1 MSQAAPTLYY
11 ADYLQ
16 EFLKVLVMEQRDPAV
31 FTSARREAYYGILRQ
46 ARSFQA
52 HPNPVPPRGFVQF
65 HPSGSSREC
74 VKLAMAIAYQWG
86 CIEAG
91 VFS

>member
-1 MSQAAPTLYY
+1 MSQATPTLCY
-11 ADYLQ
+11 ADHLQ
-16 EFLKVLVMEQRDPAV
+16 EFLQVLVTEQRDPAV
-31 FTSARREAYYGILRQ
+31 LTSARRETYYGILRQ

-52 HPNPVPPRGFVQF
+52 HPNPVPPRGFAQF
-65 HPSGSSREC
+65 HPSGSWRDC